1 MVAFV
6 YLVMCLDDTIYT
18 GIAHD
23 LTRRITQH
31 RTKKGA
37 RWTRSH
43 GFKYYTF
50 FEVPSFG
57 IATIK
62 EREIKKFSRDKK
74 VNLFEKFGIFYT

>member
-1 MVAFV
+1 MAFV
-6 YLVMCLDDTIYT
+6 YLIVCADETIYT

-23 LTRRITQH
+23 LSVRIQQH
-31 RTKKGA
+31 KSKKGS

-57 IATIK
+57 IAVQK
-62 EREIKKFSRDKK
+62 EKEIKKFSRSNKLK
-74 VNLFEKFGIFYT
+74 LFEQYGIFY